1 MLAFRES
8 KLNKRNR
15 KAQIMNLESILSS
28 VKTSKNSFNLNDSFK
43 TIRYISDDEYSDNVH
58 KYVEPMFTETT
69 HSLNGHSP
77 RFILF
82 SAPGA
87 TGKTALAQHICY
99 SKHGIYWD
107 LPDSKVAEY
116 SLQGAIQNAVG
127 AEYLS
132 DFYKSIKN
140 GDDFLVIDAFDEA
153 EAGSG
158 RTGIEFFLRDL
169 NTITNDC
176 DHICAIL
183 MARTE
188 SALFIKNYLLHNN
201 IPFIHYEVGYFA
213 EYNAKTY
220 IKNGLEK
227 LRVPITDIVNQ
238 CIEAQFREIKRIL
251 LNKDTESFLGYAPV
265 LNALSASYDDERN
278 TLNLLKS
285 TEDSDNNCQLLKKIL
300 DDLLVRERGKFLK
313 ALKIKLPKIEN
324 YSESIY
330 DKNEQILRIFG
341 ALAYGDVT
349 LFVPNIDESIP
360 IEYHEEYLEV
370 VNTQLSQHPF
380 VKVLERNGQTEY
392 DFTGTAFRDF
402 IIAYV
407 LANKDL
413 TDFVREYISDCNKYC
428 PSQLLVEFYNIFSK
442 GNIDGN
448 DIPLMYNSFKAHA
461 QVGDKITLHI
471 NGDHDDCSVEFIFEK
486 ENSSIESLEF
496 EITNLD
502 NGIYIDQ
509 LSNCYIDVDGKVCVG
524 NSKNEAR
531 IYNSVINCD
540 TIVWRSEKISI
551 EAYSPGECSLVVEHL
566 DYITDTLPMFEVK
579 TDDKRNFKVNC
590 SNLKGYYKL
599 IPYQIDDMTNSIA
612 DDYASFAN
620 LIRRIFSCLRSH
632 SKDAP
637 ARKIDFINNRII
649 SLSDYKKGI
658 LAFLLDKGILYTDE
672 QDWLYKLNTDKL
684 STYSIKWH
692 DVRDGNFDSLKMLYQ
707 IYKDM
712 NKDTQ

>member
-1 MLAFRES
+1 MLAFWES
-8 KLNKRNR
+8 KLNKMNG
-15 KAQIMNLESILSS
+15 KAHIMNLGSILSS
-28 VKTSKNSFNLNDSFK
+28 VKLSENSFNLNDSFK
-43 TIRYISDDEYSDNVH
+43 TIRYISEEEYSENVH

-69 HSLNGHSP
+69 HSPNIHSP

-87 TGKTALAQHICY
+87 TGKTALAKHICY

-107 LPDSKVAEY
+107 LPDSKVAEF

-132 DFYKSIKN
+132 DFYKSIKS
-140 GDDFLVIDAFDEA
+140 GDNFLVIDAFDEA

-176 DHICAIL
+176 NHICAIL

-188 SALFIKNYLLHNN
+188 SALFIKDYLLHNN

-220 IKNGLEK
+220 IKNGLNK
-227 LRVPITDIVNQ
+227 LKIPVTDVVNQ

-251 LNKDTESFLGYAPV
+251 LNRETESFLGYAPV
-265 LNALSASYDDERN
+265 LNALSASYDDEKN
-278 TLNLLKS
+278 TLNLLTH
-285 TEDSDNNCQLLKKIL
+285 TEDSTNNCQLLKKIL
-300 DDLLVRERGKFLK
+300 DDLLIRERGKFLR
-313 ALKIKLPKIEN
+313 ALKVKLPKIEN
-324 YSESIY
+324 FSENIY
-330 DKNEQILRIFG
+330 NKNEQILRIFG
-341 ALAYGDVT
+341 ALAYKDVT
-349 LFVPNIDESIP
+349 LFIPNIDESIP
-360 IEYHEEYLEV
+360 IEYHEEYLEA
-370 VNTQLSQHPF
+370 VNTQLLQHPF
-380 VKVLERNGQTEY
+380 IKVLEKNGEIEY

-402 IIAYV
+402 VIAYV
-407 LANKDL
+407 LANKEL
-413 TDFVREYISDCNKYC
+413 TDFVHEYINDCNKYC

-442 GNIDGN
+442 GNIEGN

-471 NGDHDDCSVEFIFEK
+471 NGDCEDCSVEFIFEK
-486 ENSSIESLEF
+486 GNGSSIESLEF
-496 EITNLD
+496 EINNLD
-502 NGIYIDQ
+502 KGIYIDQ
-509 LSNCYIDVDGKVCVG
+509 LSNCYVDVEGKVYVG

-540 TIVWRSEKISI
+540 TIIWRSEKVSI
-551 EAYSPGECSLVVEHL
+551 EAYSPGECSLIV
-566 DYITDTLPMFEVK
+566 DNFGYTTDTLPMFEVK

-590 SNLKGYYKL
+590 KNLKGYYKL
-599 IPYQIDDMTNSIA
+599 IPYQVDDIANSIT
-612 DDYASFAN
+612 DDYESFAN

-649 SLSDYKKGI
+649 SLSDYKKNI
-658 LAFLLDKGILYTDE
+658 LTFLLDKSILYTDE

-692 DVRDGNFDSLKMLYQ
+692 DVRDGNFDSLKILYK
-707 IYKDM
+707 IYK
-712 NKDTQ
+712 

>member
-1 MLAFRES
+1 MLAFWES
-8 KLNKRNR
+8 KINTKNR
-15 KAQIMNLESILSS
+15 KAKAMNLGSILSS
-28 VKTSKNSFNLNDSFK
+28 VETSTNSFNLNDSFK
-43 TIRYISDDEYSDNVH
+43 TIRYISDEEYEETVH
-58 KYVEPMFTETT
+58 KYVEPMFVEPANSTT
-69 HSLNGHSP
+69 CRSP

-87 TGKTALAQHICY
+87 TGKTALAKEICH

-107 LPDSKVAEY
+107 LPDSKVAEF

-140 GDDFLVIDAFDEA
+140 GDNFLVIDAFDEA

-220 IKNGLEK
+220 IKNGLERSK
-227 LRVPITDIVNQ
+227 VPVTEIVNQ
-238 CIEAQFREIKRIL
+238 CIDAQFREIKRIL
-251 LNKDTESFLGYAPV
+251 LNNDTESFLGYAPV
-265 LNALSASYDDERN
+265 LNALSASYDEERN
-278 TLNLLKS
+278 TLNLLKN
-285 TEDSDNNCQLLKKIL
+285 TEDSDNNCQLLKRIL

-313 ALKIKLPKIEN
+313 ALKIKLPKITT
-324 YSESIY
+324 YSDNIY
-330 DKNEQILRIFG
+330 DKKEQILRIFG
-341 ALAYGDVT
+341 ILAYNDAT
-349 LFVPNIDESIP
+349 LFVPNIDGSIP

-370 VNTQLSQHPF
+370 VSTQLLQHPF
-380 VKVLERNGQTEY
+380 VKILERNGKTEY

-402 IIAYV
+402 VIAYA
-407 LANKDL
+407 LAEKDL
-413 TDFVREYISDCNKYC
+413 SDFVREYIGDCNKYC
-428 PSQLLVEFYNIFSK
+428 PSQLLVEFYNIFSN
-442 GNIDGN
+442 GSIEGN

-461 QVGDKITLHI
+461 QVGDKINLHI
-471 NGDHDDCSVEFIFEK
+471 NGDHEDCSVEFMFEK

-496 EITNLD
+496 EIDNLD

-509 LSNCYIDVDGKVCVG
+509 LSNCYVDVEGKVYIG

-531 IYNSVINCD
+531 IYNSVINCN
-540 TIVWRSEKISI
+540 TITWRSEKISI
-551 EAYSPGECSLVVEHL
+551 EAYSPGECSLIVDDM
-566 DYITDTLPMFEVK
+566 DYVTDTLPMFEVK
-579 TDDKRNFKVNC
+579 TDDKRNFKVVCN
-590 SNLKGYYKL
+590 NLKGYYKL
-599 IPYQIDDMTNSIA
+599 IPYHTDDIEISTV
-612 DDYASFAN
+612 DDYTSFAN

-649 SLSDYKKGI
+649 SLSDYKKDI
-658 LAFLLDKGILYTDE
+658 LKFLLEKGILYTDE

-692 DVRDGNFDSLKMLYQ
+692 DVRDGDFTSLEKLHK
-707 IYKDM
+707 IYKAL

>member
-1 MLAFRES
+1 MLAFWES
-8 KLNKRNR
+8 NLNKRNR
-15 KAQIMNLESILSS
+15 KAKIMNLESILSS
-28 VKTSKNSFNLNDSFK
+28 VKTSKNSFKLNDSFK
-43 TIRYISDDEYSDNVH
+43 TIRYISDEEYLENVH

-69 HSLNGHSP
+69 HSPNVHSP

-87 TGKTALAQHICY
+87 TGKTALAQHICH

-107 LPDSKVAEY
+107 LPDSKVAEF

-127 AEYLS
+127 AECLS

-188 SALFIKNYLLHNN
+188 SALFIKDYLLHND

-227 LRVPITDIVNQ
+227 SKVPVTDIVNQ

-278 TLNLLKS
+278 TLNLLTRTK
-285 TEDSDNNCQLLKKIL
+285 DSDNNCQLLKKIL
-300 DDLLVRERGKFLK
+300 DDLLIRERGKFLR

-324 YSESIY
+324 FSESIY
-330 DKNEQILRIFG
+330 DNNEQILRIFG
-341 ALAYGDVT
+341 ALAYKDVT
-349 LFVPNIDESIP
+349 LFVPNINESIP

-402 IIAYV
+402 VIAYV
-407 LANKDL
+407 LANKEL
-413 TDFVREYISDCNKYC
+413 TDFVREYIGECNKYC
-428 PSQLLVEFYNIFSK
+428 PSQLLVEFYNIFSN
-442 GNIDGN
+442 GNIEGN

-471 NGDHDDCSVEFIFEK
+471 NGDRDDCSVEFIFEK
-486 ENSSIESLEF
+486 
-496 EITNLD
+496 D
-502 NGIYIDQ
+502 N
-509 LSNCYIDVDGKVCVG
+509 
-524 NSKNEAR
+524 A
-531 IYNSVINCD
+531 
-540 TIVWRSEKISI
+540 
-551 EAYSPGECSLVVEHL
+551 
-566 DYITDTLPMFEVK
+566 
-579 TDDKRNFKVNC
+579 
-590 SNLKGYYKL
+590 
-599 IPYQIDDMTNSIA
+599 
-612 DDYASFAN
+612 
-620 LIRRIFSCLRSH
+620 
-632 SKDAP
+632 
-637 ARKIDFINNRII
+637 
-649 SLSDYKKGI
+649 
-658 LAFLLDKGILYTDE
+658 
-672 QDWLYKLNTDKL
+672 
-684 STYSIKWH
+684 
-692 DVRDGNFDSLKMLYQ
+692 
-707 IYKDM
+707 
-712 NKDTQ
+712 

>member
-1 MLAFRES
+1 MLAYWEIRI
-8 KLNKRNR
+8 NK
-15 KAQIMNLESILSS
+15 KGDVQGMNLESILSS
-28 VKTSKNSFNLNDSFK
+28 VKTSKKSFELNDSFK
-43 TIRYISDDEYSDNVH
+43 TIRYISDKEYSDEVH
-58 KYVEPMFTETT
+58 KYVEPMFTETK
-69 HSLNGHSP
+69 HSSINQPP

-87 TGKTALAQHICY
+87 TGKTALAQYICY

-107 LPDSKVAEY
+107 LPDSKVAEF

-127 AEYLS
+127 AENLS

-140 GDDFLVIDAFDEA
+140 GDNFLVIDAFDEA

-169 NTITNDC
+169 NTITQDC
-176 DHICAIL
+176 NHICAIL

-188 SALFIKNYLLHNN
+188 SALFIKNYLSNN
-201 IPFIHYEVGYFA
+201 EIPFIHYEVGYFA

-227 LRVPITDIVNQ
+227 ANVPVTDIVNQ
-238 CIEAQFREIKRIL
+238 CIESQFREIKRIL

-265 LNALSASYDDERN
+265 LNALSASYDEERN
-278 TLNLLKS
+278 TLNLLTRTK
-285 TEDSDNNCQLLKKIL
+285 DSDNSCQLLKRIL
-300 DDLLVRERGKFLK
+300 DDLLIRERRKFLK
-313 ALKIKLPKIEN
+313 ALKIKLPKITT
-324 YSESIY
+324 YSENIY
-330 DKNEQILRIFG
+330 DKNEQILRVFG
-341 ALAYGDVT
+341 ELAYRDAN
-349 LFVPNIDESIP
+349 LFVPNIDNSIP

-380 VKVLERNGQTEY
+380 VKILERNGQTEY

-402 IIAYV
+402 VIAYV
-407 LANKDL
+407 LAQKDL
-413 TDFVREYISDCNKYC
+413 SDFVREYITGCNKYC
-428 PSQLLVEFYNIFSK
+428 PSQLLVEFYNIFSN

-471 NGDHDDCSVEFIFEK
+471 NGELGDCSVEFIFEK
-486 ENSSIESLEF
+486 ENSKIESLEF
-496 EITNLD
+496 EIDNLE
-502 NGIYIDQ
+502 NGIHIDQ
-509 LSNCYIDVDGKVCVG
+509 LSNCYIDVEGTVYIG

-531 IYNSVINCD
+531 IYNSIINCD
-540 TIVWRSEKISI
+540 TITWRSEKVSI
-551 EAYSPGECSLVVEHL
+551 EAYSPGECSLLVNNMN
-566 DYITDTLPMFEVK
+566 YTTDTLPMFEVK

-590 SNLKGYYKL
+590 ANLKGYYKL
-599 IPYQIDDMTNSIA
+599 IPYQVDDTSNNDA
-612 DDYASFAN
+612 DDYIFFAN

-637 ARKIDFINNRII
+637 ARKIDFIDNRII
-649 SLSDYKKGI
+649 SLNEYKRNVLDFLLKKGV
-658 LAFLLDKGILYTDE
+658 LYTDE

-684 STYSIKWH
+684 SIYSIKWH
-692 DVRDGNFDSLKMLYQ
+692 DVRDGNLASLKLLYHT
-707 IYKDM
+707 YKEY
-712 NKDTQ
+712 NEGTL

>member
-1 MLAFRES
+1 MLAFWES
-8 KLNKRNR
+8 RLNKMNG
-15 KAQIMNLESILSS
+15 KAHIMNLGSILSS
-28 VKTSKNSFNLNDSFK
+28 VKLSENSFNLNNSFK
-43 TIRYISDDEYSDNVH
+43 TIRYISEEEYSENVH

-69 HSLNGHSP
+69 HSPNIHSP

-87 TGKTALAQHICY
+87 TGKTALAKHICY

-107 LPDSKVAEY
+107 LPDSKVAEF

-132 DFYKSIKN
+132 DFYKSIKS
-140 GDDFLVIDAFDEA
+140 GDNFLVIDAFDEA

-176 DHICAIL
+176 NHICAIL

-188 SALFIKNYLLHNN
+188 SALFIKDYLLHNN

-220 IKNGLEK
+220 IKNGLDK
-227 LRVPITDIVNQ
+227 LKIPVTDVVNQ

-251 LNKDTESFLGYAPV
+251 LNRETESFLGYAPV

-278 TLNLLKS
+278 TLNLLTH
-285 TEDSDNNCQLLKKIL
+285 TEDSTNNCQLLKKIL
-300 DDLLVRERGKFLK
+300 DDLLIRERGKFLR
-313 ALKIKLPKIEN
+313 ALKVKLPKIEN
-324 YSESIY
+324 FSENIY
-330 DKNEQILRIFG
+330 NENEQILRIFG
-341 ALAYGDVT
+341 ALAYKDVT

-360 IEYHEEYLEV
+360 IEYHEEYLEA
-370 VNTQLSQHPF
+370 VNTQLLQHPF
-380 VKVLERNGQTEY
+380 IKVLEKNGEIEY

-402 IIAYV
+402 VIAYV
-407 LANKDL
+407 LANKEL
-413 TDFVREYISDCNKYC
+413 TDFVHEYINDCNKYC

-442 GNIDGN
+442 GNIEGN

-471 NGDHDDCSVEFIFEK
+471 NGDCEDCSVEFIFEK
-486 ENSSIESLEF
+486 GNGSSIESLEF
-496 EITNLD
+496 EINNLD
-502 NGIYIDQ
+502 KGIYIDQ
-509 LSNCYIDVDGKVCVG
+509 LSNCYVDVEGKVYVG

-540 TIVWRSEKISI
+540 TIIWRSEKVSI
-551 EAYSPGECSLVVEHL
+551 EAYSPGECSLIVDNF
-566 DYITDTLPMFEVK
+566 DYTTDTLPMFEVK

-590 SNLKGYYKL
+590 KNLKGYYKL
-599 IPYQIDDMTNSIA
+599 IPYQVDDVANSIT
-612 DDYASFAN
+612 DDYESFAN

-649 SLSDYKKGI
+649 SLSDYKKNI
-658 LAFLLDKGILYTDE
+658 LTFLLDKSILYTDE

-692 DVRDGNFDSLKMLYQ
+692 DVRDGNFDSLKILYK
-707 IYKDM
+707 IYKD
-712 NKDTQ
+712 TL